1 MLENFEEQNLTL
13 KLSKESLSYLKE
25 TAKWGKFLAIVG
37 FVMSGLLIVFGFFA
51 GSIFAKLGEIPGAT
65 PSPINPVFFSVFYML
80 FAAIYV
86 LPCYFLYKYSTDL
99 KSALNNTNSDKL
111 TEAFK
116 NQKSLYKFIGIL
128 TAVILGLYLLIFVVA
143 AIGGAAYFMSM
154 SK

>member
-99 KSALNNTNSDKL
+99 KSALNNTNSDK
-111 TEAFK
+111 
-116 NQKSLYKFIGIL
+116 FIGIL